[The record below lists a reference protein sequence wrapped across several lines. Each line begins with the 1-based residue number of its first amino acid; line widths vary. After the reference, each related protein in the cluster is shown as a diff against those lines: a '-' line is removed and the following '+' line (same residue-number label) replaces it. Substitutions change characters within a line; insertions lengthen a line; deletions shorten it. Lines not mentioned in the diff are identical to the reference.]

1 MIKTENFIQVEIKER
16 KALRNWLL
24 KNYAQKESI
33 WLIVYKKE
41 FGIYY
46 IPKQEIID
54 ELLCFGWLDGIVRKI
69 DADKY
74 LLLISP
80 RRIEHWSDTYKRRI
94 PILEKAN
101 LMMPS
106 GIQAVTASKQNGLWD
121 FMNDVDALIKPFDF
135 ETCLKTMPDALTN
148 FNAFGASSQRF
159 TLRWI
164 KLAKT
169 EATRTKRIKQAAT
182 LANQNKKIPGL

>member
-1 MIKTENFIQVEIKER
+1 MVKTENFIQVEIKE
-16 KALRNWLL
+16 KDELRNWLH
-24 KNYAQKESI
+24 KNYAQTKSV
-33 WLIVYKKE
+33 WLIIYKKE
-41 FGIYY
+41 FGKYY

-80 RRIEHWSDTYKRRI
+80 RRVEHWSASYKRRI

-101 LMMPS
+101 KMMPS
-106 GIQAVTASKQNGLWD
+106 GVKAVETSTQNGSWHFL
-121 FMNDVDALIKPFDF
+121 NDVDKLIKPTDF
-135 ETCLKTMPDALTN
+135 EDCLKSFPNALNN

-169 EATRTKRIKQAAT
+169 DETRTKRIQEAAS